1 MSEGFVALLAD
12 LTAEQEALEA
22 VVAALDDQQLRAP
35 TPADGWDIADTISHL
50 AGFDEAATLAL
61 TNPEGFV
68 ADLERLIAAGEDPVA
83 GYTTRGRAMTPREVV
98 LWWQTGRQSLLAAAA
113 VTDPKARVPWYG
125 PPMSAMSFITARL
138 METWAH
144 GVDVHDTV
152 GADIVATDRLRH
164 VAHIGVG
171 ARNYSYMVRG
181 LEAPDTPISVTLI
194 APSGD
199 EWQWGPVDAADRVE
213 GDALDFCLLVTQRRH
228 LDDTSL
234 RVGGPVATEWMSFA
248 QAFAGGAGTGRP
260 PLQGESSRR

>member
-1 MSEGFVALLAD
+1 MSDAFAALLAD
-12 LTAEQEALEA
+12 LAAEQDSLEA
-22 VVAALDDQQLRAP
+22 VVAPLDDQQLRAP
-35 TPADGWDIADTISHL
+35 TPAEGWDIADTISHL

-61 TNPEGFV
+61 TNPDAFL
-68 ADLERLIAAGEDPVA
+68 ADLERLIATGEDPVV
-83 GYTTRGRAMTPREVV
+83 GYTARGRGMAPGEVV
-98 LWWQTGRQSLLAAAA
+98 SWWQAGRQALLAAAA
-113 VTDPKARVPWYG
+113 VIDPKARVPWYG

-144 GVDVHDTV
+144 GVDVDDAV
-152 GADIVATDRLRH
+152 GADIGATDRLRH

-171 ARNYSYMVRG
+171 ARGYSYMVRG
-181 LEAPDTPISVTLI
+181 LDAPETPISVTLI

-199 EWQWGPVDAADRVE
+199 EWQWGPVDAGDRVE

-234 RVGGPVATEWMSFA
+234 RVVGPVATEWMSFA

-260 PLQGESSRR
+260 PLQT